1 MNNPSGFCEKINEF
15 ILKSGNSFGEIPFV
29 FLNIRAIIQFGKIYI
44 VFSGGLFVE
53 NALRM
58 IVEADCAA
66 RKDVEE
72 AKLRRE
78 HLTAELTQSKVEI
91 NRQHQ
96 ENAEKTVE
104 KVRVN
109 MQTKVQT
116 AVAALEQKTAA
127 QAARMQALYDEK
139 SNEWVETIFHAV
151 TKE

>member
-1 MNNPSGFCEKINEF
+1 MNNLSGFCEKINEF
-15 ILKSGNSFGEIPFV
+15 ILKSGSSFGEIPFV
-29 FLNIRAIIQFGKIYI
+29 FLNIRAIIQSGKIYI

-58 IVEADCAA
+58 IVEADRAA
-66 RKDVEE
+66 RKDVEK
-72 AKLRRE
+72 AQLRRE
-78 HLTAELTQSKVEI
+78 HLTAELTQSKAEI

-127 QAARMQALYDEK
+127 QASRMQALYDEK
-139 SNEWVETIFHAV
+139 SDEWVETIFHAV

>member
-1 MNNPSGFCEKINEF
+1 M
-15 ILKSGNSFGEIPFV
+15 
-29 FLNIRAIIQFGKIYI
+29 
-44 VFSGGLFVE
+44 E

>member
-1 MNNPSGFCEKINEF
+1 MNNLSGFCEKINEF
-15 ILKSGNSFGEIPFV
+15 ILKSGSSFGEIPFV
-29 FLNIRAIIQFGKIYI
+29 FLNIRAIIQCDKMYF

-58 IVEADCAA
+58 IVEADRAA
-66 RKDVEE
+66 RKDVEK
-72 AKLRRE
+72 AQLRRE
-78 HLTAELTQSKVEI
+78 HLTAELTQSKAEI

-127 QAARMQALYDEK
+127 QASRMQALYDEK
-139 SNEWVETIFHAV
+139 SDEWVETIFHAV

>member
-1 MNNPSGFCEKINEF
+1 M
-15 ILKSGNSFGEIPFV
+15 
-29 FLNIRAIIQFGKIYI
+29 
-44 VFSGGLFVE
+44 E

-58 IVEADCAA
+58 IVEADRAA
-66 RKDVEE
+66 RKEVEQ

-78 HLTAELTQSKVEI
+78 NLTAELTQSKAEI

-116 AVAALEQKTAA
+116 AVAALDKKTAE
-127 QAARMQALYDEK
+127 QASRMQALYDEK
-139 SNEWVETIFHAV
+139 SDEWVETIFHAV
-151 TKE
+151 TK

>member
-1 MNNPSGFCEKINEF
+1 M
-15 ILKSGNSFGEIPFV
+15 
-29 FLNIRAIIQFGKIYI
+29 
-44 VFSGGLFVE
+44 E

-58 IVEADCAA
+58 IVEADRAA
-66 RKDVEE
+66 RNDVEA

-78 HLTAELTQSKVEI
+78 HLTAELTQSKAEI

-104 KVRVN
+104 KVRAN

-139 SNEWVETIFHAV
+139 SDEWVETIFHAV